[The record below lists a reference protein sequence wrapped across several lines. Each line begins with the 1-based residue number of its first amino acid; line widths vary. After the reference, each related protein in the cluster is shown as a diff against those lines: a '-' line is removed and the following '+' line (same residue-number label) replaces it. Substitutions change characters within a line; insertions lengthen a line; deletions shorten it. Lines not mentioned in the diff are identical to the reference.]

1 MVYIINRT
9 ICPSHKANE
18 WAKKYIEQMQKM
30 PPDESLYTTVANGVK
45 TTTKGIIGITVSEVK
60 EGKLTEAF
68 DQITR
73 SNMFY
78 LDIEGLDISNDIFYN
93 PVEALDVLG
102 LKLPE

>member
-18 WAKKYIEQMQKM
+18 WAKKYIEQMQAM
-30 PPDESLYTTVANGVK
+30 PPDESLYTEVANGVK
-45 TTTKGIIGITVSEVK
+45 TTAEGIIGIAVSEVK
-60 EGKLTEAF
+60 EGKLAEAF

-73 SNMFY
+73 ANMFY
-78 LDIEGLDISNDIFYN
+78 LEIDGLDISCDIFYN

-102 LKLPE
+102 LKPAE